1 MQQATLPQMTGSVAG
16 GDGRRF
22 SCSGKTVC
30 QNLSRADFIPTVVE
44 VLRIDDGNGH
54 CIVRTF

>member
-1 MQQATLPQMTGSVAG
+1 MTGSVAG

-30 QNLSRADFIPTVVE
+30 QNLSRADFIPTVVA